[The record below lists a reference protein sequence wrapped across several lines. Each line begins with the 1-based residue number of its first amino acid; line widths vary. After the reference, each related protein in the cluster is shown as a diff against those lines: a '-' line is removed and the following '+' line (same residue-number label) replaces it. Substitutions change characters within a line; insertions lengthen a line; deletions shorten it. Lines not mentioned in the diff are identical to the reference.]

1 MNTVIDTLRFSE
13 RLQTSGFAAEQANAL
28 ARALADEMGEQLATK
43 EDIRKLGTSTKEDI
57 RKLGTS
63 TKEDIRKLG
72 ISTKE
77 DIRKLETST
86 KEDIRKLETSTKE
99 DIQRLEG
106 EVKALHT
113 RVDGLETRLNFLFAL
128 IGLLVALELI
138 PVVRAFAG

>member
-43 EDIRKLGTSTKEDI
+43 EDIRRLGTATKEDI
-57 RKLGTS
+57 RKLGTA
-63 TKEDIRKLG
+63 TKEDIR
-72 ISTKE
+72 
-77 DIRKLETST
+77 
-86 KEDIRKLETSTKE
+86 
-99 DIQRLEG
+99 RLEG
-106 EVKALHT
+106 EIKALNT

-138 PVVRAFAG
+138 PIVKAFAV

>member
-43 EDIRKLGTSTKEDI
+43 EDIRRLGTATKEDI
-57 RKLGTS
+57 RKLGTA

-72 ISTKE
+72 TATKE
-77 DIRKLETST
+77 DIR
-86 KEDIRKLETSTKE
+86 
-99 DIQRLEG
+99 RLEG
-106 EVKALHT
+106 EIKALNT

-138 PVVRAFAG
+138 PIVKAFAV